1 MKKYS
6 KFFIP
11 TIYISI
17 ILVMVMCVLLVIGGI
32 KAFLSEKPDYE
43 FTLDDVFDG
52 DVLPV
57 IKTESNNIVKP
68 YISDGVKI
76 VRYFYDYKNDKDKQE
91 SSIIVFKNTYIQNQG
106 VDYISEED
114 FDVVSVFDGE
124 VVSIEDNEVY
134 GKVIRIK
141 HNDNLESIYCNVK
154 DILISVGYKTSQGE
168 LIAKSNKSNI
178 DKNDKFM
185 LHFEIEY
192 KGEKINPEELYSVN
206 LSELE

>member
-168 LIAKSNKSNI
+168 LIAKSNSSNI